1 MIAIAVITG
10 LVFGYWMG
18 CLVTRLWII
27 GAADYS
33 LPIRINGALY
43 TVNHSTWPA
52 SEMRPIGWWAV
63 FNRPDYMTYT
73 HTGSDFDEFEML
85 KHIDTIIRVGSP
97 ADIEHLIQTVSN
109 HTKSE
114 KPQ

>member
-18 CLVTRLWII
+18 CLVMRLWIV

-43 TVNHSTWPA
+43 AVNHSAWPA
-52 SEMRPIGWWAV
+52 SGRRPMGWWAI
-63 FNRPDYMTYT
+63 FNQPVETTYT
-73 HTGSDFDEFEML
+73 HTSSRFDESEML
-85 KHIDTIIRVGSP
+85 KHADTIIHVGSP
-97 ADIEHLIQTVSN
+97 ADIEHLIQTVN
-109 HTKSE
+109 NYTKSE